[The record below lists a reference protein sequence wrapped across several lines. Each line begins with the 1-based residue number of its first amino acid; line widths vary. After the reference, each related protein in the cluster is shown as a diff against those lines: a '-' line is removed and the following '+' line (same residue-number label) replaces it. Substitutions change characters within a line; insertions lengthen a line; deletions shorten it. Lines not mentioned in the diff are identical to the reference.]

1 MLLKHRKT
9 LELVAGVV
17 QTFDL
22 NIAWILCL
30 PDTVVEETV
39 RGRCRPAH
47 EPYQGRIHEPY
58 IGNEKM
64 GSGCGERI
72 KYQRHFVAALLSF
85 RPYHLFATLNEQKL
99 VFHTQDKQGCEE
111 SELGT

>member
-1 MLLKHRKT
+1 MQILEFRFFEFATAWRYKQRSLFFRK
-9 LELVAGVV
+9 
-17 QTFDL
+17 Q
-22 NIAWILCL
+22 CC
-30 PDTVVEETV
+30 VEETV

-85 RPYHLFATLNEQKL
+85 RPYHLFATLNKQKL